1 MVSNRITALGYYAG
15 HNATGDY
22 NTLVGWNAGAA
33 IVGGTNNTCVGHMA
47 GLNMVTNTITAV
59 GCYAGRFATG
69 DANTVVGYRAGED
82 IAAGFGSTIM
92 GYDAGSALQTGS
104 LTAIGYSAGYNVTGD
119 FNTLVGYRVGERIVA
134 GAGSTAVGYFA
145 GNTLVTGSITAMG
158 YRAGMLATG
167 ADNTMVGYSA
177 GVMLM
182 GGTGNVFVGHAAA
195 SAVTT
200 NVNNTVVGYN
210 AAPADGL
217 TNVTAL
223 GYNAAPTANDTCV
236 LGAGQRVVENTAGRL
251 ETWNL
256 TTLSSTSTGTNSPLL
271 FPTASIWIG
280 GVLNFN
286 PAGTTNTGLSLRTGN
301 AEAFINGVVRS
312 AYTPAVGHVRKLL
325 IWNGGTA
332 SVYVLAGS
340 ITTTSTS
347 SPSNQGVFIKG
358 RNTIPAAMSAMC
370 YCRITAVTATYTS
383 TSTATW
389 PNSVDFY
396 MVSGTD

>member
-1 MVSNRITALGYYAG
+1 ML
-15 HNATGDY
+15 
-22 NTLVGWNAGAA
+22 
-33 IVGGTNNTCVGHMA
+33 
-47 GLNMVTNTITAV
+47 TNTITAV
-59 GCYAGRFATG
+59 GRLAGSLATG
-69 DANTVVGYRAGED
+69 DGNTFVGYQAGKVVT
-82 IAAGFGSTIM
+82 AGTNNVCM
-92 GYDAGSALQTGS
+92 GLDSGVALTGS
-104 LTAIGYSAGYNVTGD
+104 D
-119 FNTLVGYRVGERIVA
+119 NTLVGYNA
-134 GAGSTAVGYFA
+134 GKY
-145 GNTLVTGSITAMG
+145 VTS
-158 YRAGMLATG
+158 
-167 ADNTMVGYSA
+167 
-177 GVMLM
+177 
-182 GGTGNVFVGHAAA
+182 GTGNVCLGSMAGAPAITF
-195 SAVTT
+195 TT
-200 NVNNTVVGYN
+200 NVNNTILGYN
-210 AAPADGL
+210 ATAADGL

-223 GYNAAPTANDTCV
+223 GYNAAPTVNNTCV

-251 ETWNL
+251 ETWDL

-286 PAGTTNTGLSLRTGN
+286 PSMTTTNTGLSLRTGN

-312 AYTPAVGHVRKLL
+312 AYTPAVGHVQKLL

-332 SVYVLAGS
+332 SVCVLAGS

-358 RNTIPAAMSAMC
+358 RNTIAGQMSAMC

-396 MVSGTD
+396 MLNGTD